1 MEFGYF
7 IALIGLICLVIGL
20 VVNKKGMLEPKN
32 PNCPEQIAEARI
44 TKKYKTVFIVVGSC
58 IMLIGVFLVIFG

>member
-7 IALIGLICLVIGL
+7 ITLIGLICLIIGL

-32 PNCPEQIAEARI
+32 PNCPEQITEARI
-44 TKKYKTVFIVVGSC
+44 TKKYKTVFIIVGSC
-58 IMLIGVFLVIFG
+58 IMLIGLLLVIFG